1 MSQRVEM
8 QPGTR
13 TCEAQTRRLGKLD
26 ERSPRDDGHSEKC
39 GRAPRPGP
47 GTKVRRPPS
56 KAGVVFLSDPNWWMR
71 GESIQA
77 HTLPGSKP
85 NAQGASQHDF
95 AGTPTAD
102 QGATSLGA
110 QVGSGGRPTCRQS
123 LDALVATLTLSFP
136 ACNTQ
141 VGMPSRP
148 LGRLRPLP
156 DPEH

>member
-8 QPGTR
+8 QPGRR

-85 NAQGASQHDF
+85 NAQGASQQDF

-102 QGATSLGA
+102 QGATAMWETRVQSLGWEDSLEKEMA
-110 QVGSGGRPTCRQS
+110 TYSSILAWKIPWTEEPVGYTLHG
-123 LDALVATLTLSFP
+123 VAKSWI
-136 ACNTQ
+136 
-141 VGMPSRP
+141 
-148 LGRLRPLP
+148 
-156 DPEH
+156 

>member
-1 MSQRVEM
+1 MWVS
-8 QPGTR
+8 
-13 TCEAQTRRLGKLD
+13 
-26 ERSPRDDGHSEKC
+26 
-39 GRAPRPGP
+39 PRPGP
-47 GTKVRRPPS
+47 GTKVSRPPS
-56 KAGVVFLSDPNWWMR
+56 KAGVVFLSDVNWWTR
-71 GESIQA
+71 GENTQA

-85 NAQGASQHDF
+85 NAQGASQQDS

-102 QGATSLGA
+102 QDAASPGA
-110 QVGSGGRPTCRQS
+110 QVGSGGRPMCRQS

-148 LGRLRPLP
+148 LGRLRHLP